1 MPGGLPD
8 CLTAPRPGSLALT
21 PLQLVLLLSSALPLR
36 SRYLPRNIRL
46 PRTTAP
52 DLSCLRA
59 PFHPFGYRLPAIL
72 LPRPVLSPT
81 FVSSF
86 SSPLASTTPSFSLRL
101 LLAPSLSLSPRYTIS
116 HACICHLVPDTPR
129 LADPGRLTL
138 SFFISLSLP
147 LPLLAIARQC
157 PSRSLVAAI
166 SHACSSLSRTSRVRN
181 SHRFAYVRYRGRTS
195 LHLPPLGRPTPLQR
209 RPRRPSYVHAPI
221 LALSLG
227 RARTHHAHP
236 PPCSSFFLFPSSP
249 EGPRPVHYLLIIVR
263 LFPLTFVALT
273 IVMRCLLI
281 LADVPLFVFSGEYS
295 QNSNVLIFSVPPL
308 FSFFVEGYALIRR
321 HLNPLATRCRR
332 YMCYVEKSFPRFE
345 SSVCSYR

>member
-1 MPGGLPD
+1 MPRFIP
-8 CLTAPRPGSLALT
+8 LAT
-21 PLQLVLLLSSALPLR
+21 GYPPSFFLVLSYPPLSSPRFRPLSLP
-36 SRYLPRNIRL
+36 PR
-46 PRTTAP
+46 
-52 DLSCLRA
+52 
-59 PFHPFGYRLPAIL
+59 
-72 LPRPVLSPT
+72 RPSPY
-81 FVSSF
+81 V
-86 SSPLASTTPSFSLRL
+86 SFSLSL
-101 LLAPSLSLSPRYTIS
+101 SLSLSPRYTIS

-195 LHLPPLGRPTPLQR
+195 LHLPPLARPTPLQR

-308 FSFFVEGYALIRR
+308 FSFFIEGYALIRR